1 MTETFTYRLPD
12 LPREISIFPLPGAI
26 LLPRVD
32 LPLNIFEPRYLA
44 MVDDAMRGSRLIGMV
59 QTKAGADGGIY
70 KTGCAGRIVS
80 YAETPDGR
88 YLITLRGICRFK
100 VEEELPQHERGFRRV
115 VADWQAFDGD
125 LAPEP
130 DGAICRDALTSTLSG
145 YLKRIG
151 MSCDQWQAMRQISC
165 DRLISTLSVICPF
178 GVEEKQALLEAKDL
192 KERAYTLQA
201 IMEIANRTD
210 AESKENGGCGACH

>member
-1 MTETFTYRLPD
+1 MTDMLTYQLHD
-12 LPREISIFPLPGAI
+12 LPQEISIFPLPGAI

-44 MVDDAMRGSRLIGMV
+44 MVDEAMRGTRLIGMI
-59 QTKAGADGGIY
+59 QSQAAGGGIY

-80 YAETPDGR
+80 YAETTDGR
-88 YLITLRGICRFK
+88 YMITLKGVCRFK
-100 VEEELPQHERGFRRV
+100 VVQELPVHAGGFRRV
-115 VADWQAFDGD
+115 APDWQGFSGD
-125 LAPEP
+125 LSPEP
-130 DGAICRDALTSTLSG
+130 DGAICRDALTSTLSA
-145 YLKRIG
+145 YLKRTG

-210 AESKENGGCGACH
+210 TESKENGGCGACH